1 MKKSLIAL
9 AALAATASFAQST
22 VSISGIV
29 DFAYGS
35 ASGSATNASSKL
47 QTVSQSS
54 YTSSTSA
61 INFNIVED
69 LGGGLRASARY
80 AIDPRAWS
88 NGTGPTAAGALG
100 RHESFVGLSGGFGNL
115 RLGVINSGALDA
127 YGASSP
133 LGTGI
138 GSGFSV
144 SDHTAVSTVGVV
156 RFNNSVRYDTPRV
169 NGFAGS
175 LTFAPGNDDAT
186 SGGAVPQITNFGLTY
201 SKGPLNVAFSNLQT
215 SATGAQAAVAG
226 TCAVAVPAAG
236 TLPASVPVGAAGCNT
251 GTAAVAAGAKG
262 TFNYIAANYTMG
274 AARVFAG
281 YGDGDKSA
289 AGGADVKVTRLGA
302 TYTMGAVTLLG
313 QYATTKIGTAADRK
327 TTGLRADYALSKRTA
342 SYLGY
347 ESYEASNGTKT
358 NLMAVG
364 VRHSF

>member
-9 AALAATASFAQST
+9 AALAASAAFAQST
-22 VSISGIV
+22 VTISGVV

-35 ASGSATNASSKL
+35 ASGSALNNATEM
-47 QTVSQSS
+47 QTVSQSV

-88 NGTGPTAAGALG
+88 NGTGVSTNGALN
-100 RHESFVGLSGGFGNL
+100 RHESFVGLSGGFGQI
-115 RLGVINSGALDA
+115 RLGVINAASLDA
-127 YGASSP
+127 YSASSP

-144 SDHTAVSTVGVV
+144 SDHTAVSVGTV
-156 RFNNSVRYDTPRV
+156 RYNNSVRYDTPRV

-175 LTFAPGNDDAT
+175 LTYAPGNDDAGTVTGQT
-186 SGGAVPQITNFGLTY
+186 SLPTITNFGVTY
-201 SKGPLNVAFSNLQT
+201 SKGPLNVAFSSLQ
-215 SATGAQAAVAG
+215 TGAQTGAVTSG
-226 TCAVAVPAAG
+226 TSAV
-236 TLPASVPVGAAGCNT
+236 
-251 GTAAVAAGAKG
+251 KG
-262 TFNYIAANYTMG
+262 TYNYIAANYTMG
-274 AARVFAG
+274 AARVFVG

-289 AGGADVKVTRLGA
+289 AGSDVKVTRVGA

-313 QYATTKIGTAADRK
+313 QYATTEIGTAAERK

-342 SYLGY
+342 AYLGY
-347 ESYEASNGTKT
+347 ESYTNSSNLKT
-358 NLMAVG
+358 NLTAVG